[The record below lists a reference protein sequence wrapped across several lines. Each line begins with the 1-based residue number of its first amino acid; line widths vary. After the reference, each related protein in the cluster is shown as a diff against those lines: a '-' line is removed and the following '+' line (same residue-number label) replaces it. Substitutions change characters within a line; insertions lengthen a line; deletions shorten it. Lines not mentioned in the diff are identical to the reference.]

1 MRVTV
6 NGVRYAISFHHDREV
21 RKERLRG
28 KTFCMVRRREPDGTW
43 VHLCGAV
50 ARCHIRD
57 SYNKQTGR
65 DVSFQRALNTMA
77 KLHIVSRDT
86 RRALWM
92 AYRMRAAIKGWP
104 TYEELVAH
112 AAERVFGEVLA
123 RAPELAGEGTGQA
136 TAAERAVHL
145 GGDAM
150 NGGGPGRVR
159 GC

>member
-6 NGVRYAISFHHDREV
+6 NGVRYVISFHHDREV

-28 KTFCMVRRREPDGTW
+28 KTYCMVRRREPDGTW
-43 VHLCGAV
+43 VYLCGAI

-77 KLHIVSRDT
+77 KLHIVTRDT
-86 RRALWM
+86 RKALWM
-92 AYRMRAAIKGWP
+92 AYRMRGDIKGWP
-104 TYEELVAH
+104 TYEELVVH
-112 AAERVFGEVLA
+112 AVEKAGLAPSEQSTTGE
-123 RAPELAGEGTGQA
+123 
-136 TAAERAVHL
+136 

-150 NGGGPGRVR
+150 NGGGPGRAR

>member
-6 NGVRYAISFHHDREV
+6 NGVRYAISFYHDREV
-21 RKERLRG
+21 RKERLLG
-28 KTFCMVRRREPDGTW
+28 KTHCMVRRREPDGTW
-43 VHLCGAV
+43 AYLCGAV

-57 SYNKQTGR
+57 TYNKQTGR
-65 DVSFQRALNTMA
+65 DLAFTRAMETLA
-77 KLHIVSRDT
+77 AIRVVGRDT
-86 RRALWM
+86 RKALWM
-92 AYRMRAAIKGWP
+92 AYRMRGDIKGWP

-112 AAERVFGEVLA
+112 AAER
-123 RAPELAGEGTGQA
+123 
-136 TAAERAVHL
+136 AAHL